1 MTEEVISVS
10 EDFYVLSTSSRVDDR
25 VRVLKHGDTFA
36 IFDRFGAIE
45 RFGHGQLGVYH
56 QDTRFLSRFT
66 LRGGKHRPLLLS
78 SSIKDDAAILAVDLM
93 NPDFLLADKVVIPHG
108 TVHISRSK
116 FLWQA
121 LLHERIRTHKYARFP
136 VDLDCVI

>member
-36 IFDRFGAIE
+36 IFDRFGDIE

-56 QDTRFLSRFT
+56 QDTRFLYHFT
-66 LRGGKHRPLLLS
+66 LLVGKHRLLLIS
-78 SSIKDDAAILAVDLM
+78 SSLNTDNANLDDDL
-93 NPDFLLADKVVIPHG
+93 HY
-108 TVHISRSK
+108 SE
-116 FLWQA
+116 
-121 LLHERIRTHKYARFP
+121 LLH
-136 VDLDCVI
+136 